1 MIEVN
6 LIPDVKQELLK
17 ARRVR
22 NAVVSIAIIIAL
34 ASVGLVVLLALYVFG
49 GQWAQ
54 NAYYDGKIA
63 DEQKKVQ
70 SIEGASDL
78 LTIQNQL
85 KVLPQ
90 VHNDKHITSRLFSIL
105 SAINPSAPNDIS
117 ISKVT
122 LSSEDTSII
131 IEGQAANGF
140 KALETFQKTIGATK
154 IEYVRDGD
162 TEPASTPLTE
172 QVTTGET
179 SFGEDASGKK
189 LLRFT
194 ISFTY
199 GEDLFARSSKELT
212 IVGPARKNV
221 TDSFVGI
228 PDGLFTIR
236 ASDLEKE
243 EQ

>member
-22 NAVVSIAIIIAL
+22 NTVVSIAVIVAL
-34 ASVGLVVLLALYVFG
+34 AAMALYVFG

-54 NAYYDGKIA
+54 NAYFDSRIN

-70 SIEGASDL
+70 AIEGASDL
-78 LTIQNQL
+78 LTIQHQL
-85 KVLPQ
+85 EVLPA
-90 VHNDKHITSRLFSIL
+90 VHDEKLISSRLFSVL
-105 SAINPSAPNDIS
+105 SAANPSEPNNIN

-122 LSSEDTSII
+122 LSSEESTIT
-131 IEGQAANGF
+131 IEGQAANGY
-140 KALETFQKTIGATK
+140 KALETFQKTIQATK
-154 IEYVRDGD
+154 IEFLREGE
-162 TEPASTPLTE
+162 TEVVSDPLTSE
-172 QVTTGET
+172 ITTGET
-179 SFGEDASGKK
+179 SFGEDSSGKK

-194 ISFTY
+194 ISFAY
-199 GEDLFARSSKELT
+199 SEDLFARSSKELT
-212 IVGPARKNV
+212 IVGPTRKNV

-228 PDGLFTIR
+228 PDGLFTTR
-236 ASDLEKE
+236 AADLEKE